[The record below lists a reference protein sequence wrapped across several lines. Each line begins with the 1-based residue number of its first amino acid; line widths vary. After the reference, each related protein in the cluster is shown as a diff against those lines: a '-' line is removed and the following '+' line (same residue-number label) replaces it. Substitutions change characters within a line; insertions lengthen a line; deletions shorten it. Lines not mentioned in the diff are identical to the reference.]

1 MAGTA
6 ARGHR
11 PHVPSGR
18 RQPRKVYFD
27 GEERAVIEVAAGMM
41 GLRFGAYVASAAVR
55 DARSLV
61 ARSGVAGDHAADGD
75 GTSAAVGLSVSEAQE
90 LLDDVR
96 HLRRLLGNVAGNLN
110 DVARHANST
119 GELAPESAAVLD
131 YVRRTNDKLDTEL
144 MGLLRRLR

>member
-1 MAGTA
+1 MAGAA

-61 ARSGVAGDHAADGD
+61 ARSSVAGDDTAPDGA
-75 GTSAAVGLSVSEAQE
+75 SAPVGLSVSEAQE

>member
-1 MAGTA
+1 MAGAA

-61 ARSGVAGDHAADGD
+61 ARSAVTGDDTAQDGA
-75 GTSAAVGLSVSEAQE
+75 SAPVGLSVSEAQE